1 MVPQRM
7 LSQAPFLAPRCLW
20 LCGEIVTSSNR
31 ESSKSSSFQGVPI
44 FLFFLFGL
52 KSTCG
57 ERLKNRWPLFYFMH
71 ARQKLAG
78 RPLAFLDINNCFF
91 F

>member
-44 FLFFLFGL
+44 FFVLSFWFEIHLWRAVEKPLAAFLF
-52 KSTCG
+52 
-57 ERLKNRWPLFYFMH
+57 H
-71 ARQKLAG
+71 ACTTKASG
-78 RPLAFLDINNCFF
+78 
-91 F
+91 